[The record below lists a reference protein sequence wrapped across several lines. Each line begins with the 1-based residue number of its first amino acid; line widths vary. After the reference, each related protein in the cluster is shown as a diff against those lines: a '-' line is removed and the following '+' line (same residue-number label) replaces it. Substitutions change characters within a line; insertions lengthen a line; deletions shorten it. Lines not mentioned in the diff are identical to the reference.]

1 MGVMPRV
8 QSKLSRALHV
18 HRGKKLL
25 HDVQNLESTAM
36 KIAMVWFRGDWGKS
50 AMTFVECLVVGQ
62 EDTKK
67 APLWREILGRSL
79 GSHDAVERV
88 SGMCHGSG
96 CRQKT
101 TRLHA
106 ISCTETG

>member
-1 MGVMPRV
+1 MP
-8 QSKLSRALHV
+8 
-18 HRGKKLL
+18 
-25 HDVQNLESTAM
+25 
-36 KIAMVWFRGDWGKS
+36 
-50 AMTFVECLVVGQ
+50 FVKCLVVWQ
-62 EDTKK
+62 EDTKE

-79 GSHDAVERV
+79 GWRDVVERV

-96 CRQKT
+96 CRKKN